1 MTLNVIYQLSTAN
14 NFASKYNIM
23 IIEKLT
29 SEASMIEENIRKDYN
44 RLNAIDSLLLL
55 FNQIDFSA
63 ELVPTKDPDKM
74 ITLLTSLKGEG
85 LTEQEVKLVHQIANN

>member
-1 MTLNVIYQLSTAN
+1 
-14 NFASKYNIM
+14 M

-63 ELVPTKDPDKM
+63 ELVPTKDPEKM

-85 LTEQEVKLVHQIANN
+85 LTEQEVKLVHQIASN

>member
-1 MTLNVIYQLSTAN
+1 
-14 NFASKYNIM
+14 M

-63 ELVPTKDPDKM
+63 ELVPTKDPEKM
-74 ITLLTSLKGEG
+74 ITLLTSLKGED

>member
-1 MTLNVIYQLSTAN
+1 
-14 NFASKYNIM
+14 M

-44 RLNAIDSLLLL
+44 KLNAIDSLLLL

-63 ELVPTKDPDKM
+63 ELVPTKDPEKM
-74 ITLLTSLKGEG
+74 ITLLTSLKGED
-85 LTEQEVKLVHQIANN
+85 LTEQEVKLVHQIASN

>member
-1 MTLNVIYQLSTAN
+1 
-14 NFASKYNIM
+14 M

-63 ELVPTKDPDKM
+63 ELVPTKDPEKM
-74 ITLLTSLKGEG
+74 ITLLTSLKGES
-85 LTEQEVKLVHQIANN
+85 LTEQEVKLVHQIASN

>member
-1 MTLNVIYQLSTAN
+1 
-14 NFASKYNIM
+14 M

-63 ELVPTKDPDKM
+63 ELVPTKDPEKM
-74 ITLLTSLKGEG
+74 ITLLTSLKGEN

>member
-1 MTLNVIYQLSTAN
+1 
-14 NFASKYNIM
+14 
-23 IIEKLT
+23 EKLT

-63 ELVPTKDPDKM
+63 ELVPTKDPEKM

>member
-1 MTLNVIYQLSTAN
+1 
-14 NFASKYNIM
+14 M

-44 RLNAIDSLLLL
+44 KLNAIDSLLLL

-63 ELVPTKDPDKM
+63 ELVPTKDPEKM

>member
-1 MTLNVIYQLSTAN
+1 
-14 NFASKYNIM
+14 M

-44 RLNAIDSLLLL
+44 KLNAIDSLLLL

-74 ITLLTSLKGEG
+74 ITLLTSLKGES
-85 LTEQEVKLVHQIANN
+85 LTEQEVKLVHQIASN

>member
-1 MTLNVIYQLSTAN
+1 
-14 NFASKYNIM
+14 M

-44 RLNAIDSLLLL
+44 KLNAIDSLLLL

-74 ITLLTSLKGEG
+74 ITLLTSLKGED

>member
-1 MTLNVIYQLSTAN
+1 
-14 NFASKYNIM
+14 M

-63 ELVPTKDPDKM
+63 ELVPTKDPEKM
-74 ITLLTSLKGEG
+74 ITLLTSLKGES

>member
-1 MTLNVIYQLSTAN
+1 
-14 NFASKYNIM
+14 M

-63 ELVPTKDPDKM
+63 ELVPTKDPEKM

>member
-1 MTLNVIYQLSTAN
+1 
-14 NFASKYNIM
+14 M

-44 RLNAIDSLLLL
+44 KLNAIDSLLLL

-63 ELVPTKDPDKM
+63 ELVPTKDPEKM
-74 ITLLTSLKGEG
+74 ITLLTSLKGED

>member
-1 MTLNVIYQLSTAN
+1 
-14 NFASKYNIM
+14 
-23 IIEKLT
+23 
-29 SEASMIEENIRKDYN
+29 MIEENIRKDYN

-63 ELVPTKDPDKM
+63 ELVPTKDPEKM

>member
-1 MTLNVIYQLSTAN
+1 
-14 NFASKYNIM
+14 M

-63 ELVPTKDPDKM
+63 ELVPTKDPEKM
-74 ITLLTSLKGEG
+74 ITLLTSLKGED
-85 LTEQEVKLVHQIANN
+85 LTEQEVKLVHQIASN